1 MHELG
6 LIYQMVKTVDN
17 VVAENHLSEVDK
29 IVLQVGEMTDV
40 VPNFLTEAWQVAK
53 ESTAYPNAKL
63 ELEIIKGTAKCLD
76 CNFESEVKDFDL
88 TCPKCNS
95 PKLKLISGRE
105 FEIKEIL
112 AK

>member
-6 LIYQMVKTVDN
+6 LIYQMVKTVDD

-40 VPNFLTEAWQVAK
+40 VPSFLTEAWQVAK

-95 PKLKLISGRE
+95 PKLKLLSGRE